1 MLIFEKTFPHALQ
14 TGPSADLVMFPS
26 TLLEVPKSSFRND
39 LEGVP
44 NSAFIFLV
52 GVLKF
57 FTTFF
62 TGVPEEFALLGLAI
76 LAAVWFNL
84 GFTRDSNE

>member
-26 TLLEVPKSSFRND
+26 TLLENPESSFKND

-44 NSAFIFLV
+44 NSDFIFLV

-62 TGVPEEFALLGLAI
+62 TGVPEFILFGLGI
-76 LAAVWFNL
+76 LAAVWFNPR
-84 GFTRDSNE
+84 FI